1 MLHLT
6 PTELERYRRQI
17 MLPGFGE
24 EAQKKLKSSTV
35 LVTGVGGLG
44 GTAALYLAVAGVGRL
59 ILVRG
64 GELRLDDMNRQIL
77 MTDDWVGKPRVFKAK
92 ETLEEINPDV
102 QVDAIFEYVT
112 PENVDALVQAA
123 DIVLDCAHN
132 FIERDLLNA
141 ACVQWDKPMVEAAM
155 NDMEAYLTTIVPGE
169 TPCLSCIF
177 PEKPDWDKRGFGVIG
192 AVSGTLACL
201 TALEAI
207 KLLAGI
213 GKPLLSQLLTMDLG
227 SLEFAKRRP
236 YHDPNCPVCS
246 HKSRDKLESKL
257 NQQFPTPH
265 PSRSSATKRE
275 KPGLPIPQN
284 SLPIAIS

>member
-1 MLHLT
+1 VLHLT

-24 EAQKKLKSSTV
+24 EAQKRLKSSTV

-112 PENVDALVQAA
+112 PENVDTLVQAA

-257 NQQFPTPH
+257 NQKFPTPN

-275 KPGLPIPQN
+275 KPLPKK

>member
-1 MLHLT
+1 MLQLT
-6 PTELERYRRQI
+6 AKELERYRRQI
-17 MLPGFGE
+17 MLSGFGE
-24 EAQKKLKSSTV
+24 AGQKRLKSSTI

-102 QVDAIFEYVT
+102 QIDAICEYVT
-112 PENVDALVQAA
+112 PENVDALVQSA
-123 DIVLDCAHN
+123 DLVLDCAHN
-132 FIERDLLNA
+132 FIERDLLNV
-141 ACVQWDKPMVEAAM
+141 ACVRWNKPMVEAAM
-155 NDMEAYLTTIVPGE
+155 NDMEAYLTTIVPGQ

-177 PEKPDWDKRGFGVIG
+177 PEKPDWDKRGFGVLG

-207 KLLAGI
+207 KLITGI
-213 GKPLLSQLLTMDLG
+213 GKPLLSQLLTMDLATFD
-227 SLEFAKRRP
+227 FAKRRP
-236 YHDPNCPVCS
+236 YHDPNCPVCG
-246 HKSRDKLESKL
+246 DKYREILEKNVGSDSVFSSTKVL
-257 NQQFPTPH
+257 TTNFP
-265 PSRSSATKRE
+265 
-275 KPGLPIPQN
+275 I
-284 SLPIAIS
+284 SL

>member
-24 EAQKKLKSSTV
+24 EAQKRLKSSTV

-112 PENVDALVQAA
+112 PENVDTLVQAA

-257 NQQFPTPH
+257 NQKFPTPN

-275 KPGLPIPQN
+275 KPLPKK